1 MRIPSLLLLLFSLV
15 WQASGYADEY
25 RITHADL
32 QRMLRTPAEATVT
45 VSLAGADS
53 KTDTLTSTWRRI
65 EVYASSARVW
75 VVEREGPREVAR
87 DTRLHFISV
96 GRERMGLSIDPRTFA
111 ASGVA
116 FRNGKAYAW
125 SGQRDATGLRIR
137 AQDAEEKDASG
148 RALPFQCAGQGNMR
162 VPTGRPQES
171 PAPRSDAVPK
181 TATRQAVVAVDTD
194 NEWLQLKFSDNT
206 SAATAFIAGLFTALN
221 VIYEDDA
228 VANGLQLRLVQG
240 DVFLRPSTTADPYA
254 STSAT
259 GISTQLNEFSEY
271 WRVNQGGVSRA
282 FAMQL
287 SGKLAAGQA
296 GGGSGIAW
304 ILGGGSYCGA
314 TGFNFGAQTFGHY
327 SVNRISTLPS
337 SPPSSATYL
346 VAHELGHNFGAEHTH
361 CADATTGAQAST
373 NTIDQCY
380 AGESSLGCYG
390 GTTTC
395 PSSGPGAPAGTL
407 MSYCHLRSP
416 SCGVVTEFH
425 PTHVAQLNQ
434 RIASQPTNCI
444 TALATAN
451 QSPAIS
457 APASYSGSEDATLGL
472 TAINFSD
479 PDAMQNPVVAAFSV
493 ATGGVYADAAAGV
506 TIGTNPA
513 ARTLT
518 GSLAD
523 INALISLNRLRYVPA
538 TNANG
543 AVILAISI
551 NDQGHTGTGGAQI
564 AMHNATLNLAAV
576 NDAPT
581 LVVPPALTL
590 AAGEALLLGGIA
602 VADVDAGA
610 SPVTVVFSAP
620 QGSFTATAAG
630 GVGVSGSGSGSMALS
645 GSVAALN
652 AFLAEPSQVQY
663 VAPSIA
669 GTAFYDLTVQLSD
682 NGHTGGGALSV
693 ARVVPIAVNDTLFG
707 NGYE

>member
-1 MRIPSLLLLLFSLV
+1 MRIPSLLLLLCSLV
-15 WQASGYADEY
+15 WQASGYANAY
-25 RITHADL
+25 RITQADL
-32 QRMLRTPAEATVT
+32 QRLLRTPAEATVT
-45 VSLAGADS
+45 LSLVAANS
-53 KTDTLTSTWRRI
+53 KTDTLTGTWRRI
-65 EVYASSARVW
+65 EVYAPSARIW

-87 DTRLHFISV
+87 DARMHFISV
-96 GRERMGLSIDPRTFA
+96 GRQRMGLSIDPHTRVAT
-111 ASGVA
+111 GVA
-116 FRNGKAYAW
+116 FHDGKAYAW
-125 SGQRDATGLRIR
+125 SGEPDASGLRIH
-137 AQDAEEKDASG
+137 AQDTEEKDASG
-148 RALPFQCAGQGNMR
+148 HALPFQCAGQGDMR
-162 VPTGRPQES
+162 VP
-171 PAPRSDAVPK
+171 RSRSQDLATLAVAAAK

-380 AGESSLGCYG
+380 AGESGFGCYG
-390 GTTTC
+390 GATAC

-416 SCGVVTEFH
+416 SCGVVNEFH
-425 PTHVAQLNQ
+425 PTHVTQLNQ

-451 QSPAIS
+451 QSPAVS
-457 APASYSGSEDATLGL
+457 APVSYSGSEDATLGL

-479 PDAMQNPVVAAFSV
+479 PDAAQNPVVAAFSV

-506 TIGTNPA
+506 AIGTNPN

-543 AVILAISI
+543 AVTLSISI
-551 NDQGHTGTGGAQI
+551 NDQGHVGTGGVQI
-564 AMHNATLNLAAV
+564 ATHNATLNLAAV

-581 LVVPPALTL
+581 LVVPMALTL
-590 AAGEALLLGGIA
+590 AAGQALPLGGIA

-693 ARVVPIAVNDTLFG
+693 ARVVPVAVNDALFG